1 MYSRELAMFLDTF
14 SQNICFEFQKVNM
27 TVVFRVFSLI
37 LGLNFK
43 KNDKTFQS
51 EKHVSTATSVIF
63 S

>member
-1 MYSRELAMFLDTF
+1 MFVLWGTELGPEA
-14 SQNICFEFQKVNM
+14 KV
-27 TVVFRVFSLI
+27 TTLKHERA
-37 LGLNFK
+37 GYNFK